1 MDTTA
6 FYAASSGLC
15 FTLLGFWWVVVQ
27 FRHADLT
34 RDVASRRFTF
44 FVSLH
49 FIVPGLVSAAS
60 LLATGP
66 MWRVAFALAGLTGVA
81 AAAAGMRAA
90 AATPALNTGILRAGW
105 LGVPIY
111 GLVTVIALLPDIVRT
126 NLGIEPLQVEGLL
139 LLVILLIGILLA
151 WSLFT
156 GPQAT
161 DEAASPAID

>member
-1 MDTTA
+1 
-6 FYAASSGLC
+6 
-15 FTLLGFWWVVVQ
+15 
-27 FRHADLT
+27 
-34 RDVASRRFTF
+34 
-44 FVSLH
+44 
-49 FIVPGLVSAAS
+49 
-60 LLATGP
+60 
-66 MWRVAFALAGLTGVA
+66 
-81 AAAAGMRAA
+81 MRAA